1 MAKQYYW
8 LKLMKDFFQQPK
20 MKKLRRIAGG
30 AIYTVIYLKMQLL
43 SLEDGGHLHYEGIEK
58 DFAEEIALT
67 IDEDVENVKFVLLY
81 LQQQGLIEEIGSNEY
96 VLAEAVKCIG
106 GESESAKRMR
116 SLRQRQAAALL
127 PEKTSHCDGDV
138 TESDGDVRSCDTEI
152 DIEKDKEL
160 EKNKREKIDYQLI
173 ADMYHKLCPSFPK
186 IRFLSDSRKKAIKAR
201 MNTYTL
207 DDFHA
212 LFEAAEASSFL
223 KGQNEHNWSADFD
236 WLIKDKNMG
245 RVLEGNYADRPKVK
259 IPQSPNK
266 AKAYSNPALDYY
278 NQLMAE
284 QQQGGEKV
292 DFA

>member
-96 VLAEAVKCIG
+96 VLPEAVKCIG

-127 PEKTSHCDGDV
+127 PEKPSHCDGNV

-152 DIEKDKEL
+152 DIEKEKDKEL

-173 ADMYHKLCPSFPK
+173 ADMYHTLCPSFPK

-201 MNTYTL
+201 LNTYTL
-207 DDFHA
+207 DDFQT
-212 LFEAAEASSFL
+212 LFRTAEASSFL
-223 KGQNEHNWSADFD
+223 KGQNDRNWTADFD
-236 WLIKDKNMG
+236 WLINGANMTK
-245 RVLEGNYADRPKVK
+245 VLEGKYQNRIAGCAGRPQ
-259 IPQSPNK
+259 ICQSEENDDI
-266 AKAYSNPALDYY
+266 LD
-278 NQLMAE
+278 
-284 QQQGGEKV
+284 GI
-292 DFA
+292 F

>member
-96 VLAEAVKCIG
+96 VLPEAVKCIG

-127 PEKTSHCDGDV
+127 PEKTSHCDGNV
-138 TESDGDVRSCDTEI
+138 TESDVDVRSCDTEI
-152 DIEKDKEL
+152 DIEKEKDKEL

-173 ADMYHKLCPSFPK
+173 ADMYHTLCPSFPK

-201 MNTYTL
+201 LNTYTL
-207 DDFHA
+207 DDFQT
-212 LFEAAEASSFL
+212 LFRTAEASSFL
-223 KGQNEHNWSADFD
+223 KGQNDRNWTADFD
-236 WLIKDKNMG
+236 WLINGANMTK
-245 RVLEGNYADRPKVK
+245 VLEGKYQNRIAGCAGRPQ
-259 IPQSPNK
+259 ICQSEENDDI
-266 AKAYSNPALDYY
+266 LD
-278 NQLMAE
+278 
-284 QQQGGEKV
+284 GI
-292 DFA
+292 F

>member
-96 VLAEAVKCIG
+96 VLPEAVKCIG

-127 PEKTSHCDGDV
+127 PEKASHCDGNV
-138 TESDGDVRSCDTEI
+138 TESDGDVTSSDADVRLCDTEI
-152 DIEKDKEL
+152 DIEKEKDKEIET
-160 EKNKREKIDYQLI
+160 EKIKREKKDYQQI
-173 ADMYHKLCPSFPK
+173 ADMYHTLCPSFPK
-186 IRFLSDSRKKAIKAR
+186 IRSLSDSRKKAIKAR

-207 DDFHA
+207 DDFQT
-212 LFEAAEASSFL
+212 LFRNAEASSFL
-223 KGQNEHNWSADFD
+223 KGQNDRNWTADFD
-236 WLIKDKNMG
+236 WLINGANMTK
-245 RVLEGNYADRPKVK
+245 VLEGKYQNRIAGCAGRPQ
-259 IPQSPNK
+259 ICQSEENDDI
-266 AKAYSNPALDYY
+266 LD
-278 NQLMAE
+278 
-284 QQQGGEKV
+284 GI
-292 DFA
+292 F

>member
-96 VLAEAVKCIG
+96 VLPEAVKCIG

-127 PEKTSHCDGDV
+127 PEKPSHCDVNV
-138 TESDGDVRSCDTEI
+138 TESDVAVRSCDTEI
-152 DIEKDKEL
+152 DIEKEKEKEL

-173 ADMYHKLCPSFPK
+173 ADMYHTLCPSFPK

-201 MNTYTL
+201 LNTYTL
-207 DDFHA
+207 DDFQT
-212 LFEAAEASSFL
+212 LFRTAEASSFL
-223 KGQNEHNWSADFD
+223 KGQNDRNWTADFD
-236 WLIKDKNMG
+236 WLINGANMTK
-245 RVLEGNYADRPKVK
+245 VLEGKYQNRIAGCAGRHQ
-259 IPQSPNK
+259 ICQSEENDDI
-266 AKAYSNPALDYY
+266 LD
-278 NQLMAE
+278 
-284 QQQGGEKV
+284 GI
-292 DFA
+292 F